1 MKFKSLKIVGMSLGV
16 LVSVVM
22 ISNDY
27 VFAQEA
33 ADDYVIEHEAAN
45 GGAPLKNERGSYI
58 SEEEQIE
65 LFQKSR
71 SQMSESQKR
80 DLAGKMEILNEEK
93 ELSHSLKTNLLD
105 DNIKELED
113 DDLAFDIEENILSA
127 GISYPKKILKVKHFE
142 QANGYYCGPATV
154 KQTLHYLTGK
164 SPTQK
169 SIAKALGTTK
179 QGTDG
184 TRIPKYLNE
193 KQKKAYYIISTT
205 TKASKLKR
213 RIYENIGVTNK
224 PSIARVKFE
233 QTGSWRYPTNG
244 HFLNVSGYTDNIK
257 KVHLTDPY
265 ITIADKT
272 NKTGKYYVTFK
283 DFQKAIKDHP
293 NHHLYW

>member
-1 MKFKSLKIVGMSLGV
+1 MGV

-113 DDLAFDIEENILSA
+113 DDLAFDIEENILSS

-142 QANGYYCGPATV
+142 QANGYYCDPATV

-164 SPTQK
+164 SPAQK
-169 SIAKALGTTK
+169 
-179 QGTDG
+179 
-184 TRIPKYLNE
+184 
-193 KQKKAYYIISTT
+193 
-205 TKASKLKR
+205 
-213 RIYENIGVTNK
+213 
-224 PSIARVKFE
+224 SIARVKFE
-233 QTGSWRYPTNG
+233 
-244 HFLNVSGYTDNIK
+244 
-257 KVHLTDPY
+257 
-265 ITIADKT
+265 
-272 NKTGKYYVTFK
+272 
-283 DFQKAIKDHP
+283 
-293 NHHLYW
+293 

>member
-1 MKFKSLKIVGMSLGV
+1 MKFKSLKIAGMSLGV

-45 GGAPLKNERGSYI
+45 GGAPLKNERDSYI

-80 DLAGKMEILNEEK
+80 DLASKMEIIKEEK
-93 ELSHSLKTNLLD
+93 ELSRSLKTNLLD

-113 DDLAFDIEENILSA
+113 DDLAFDTEEDILSA

-142 QANGYYCGPATV
+142 QANGYYCDPATV

-169 SIAKALGTTK
+169 SIA
-179 QGTDG
+179 
-184 TRIPKYLNE
+184 
-193 KQKKAYYIISTT
+193 
-205 TKASKLKR
+205 
-213 RIYENIGVTNK
+213 
-224 PSIARVKFE
+224 RVKFE
-233 QTGSWRYPTNG
+233 
-244 HFLNVSGYTDNIK
+244 
-257 KVHLTDPY
+257 
-265 ITIADKT
+265 
-272 NKTGKYYVTFK
+272 
-283 DFQKAIKDHP
+283 
-293 NHHLYW
+293 